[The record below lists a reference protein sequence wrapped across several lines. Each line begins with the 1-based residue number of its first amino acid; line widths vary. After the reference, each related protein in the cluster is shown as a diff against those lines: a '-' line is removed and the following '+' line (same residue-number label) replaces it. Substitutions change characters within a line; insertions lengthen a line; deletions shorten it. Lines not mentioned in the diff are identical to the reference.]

1 MVQEFLAER
10 NKEPLKNMHE
20 GMLKKKAKEE
30 SEQKVS
36 SARWFCATRRRFRG
50 SEPIPSSARRRKS
63 RRRMS
68 AGRRR

>member
-36 SARWFCATRRRFRG
+36 SASFYRATRRCFRG
-50 SEPIPSSARRRKS
+50 NEPIPSSARRRKS
-63 RRRMS
+63 RRRTS
-68 AGRRR
+68 